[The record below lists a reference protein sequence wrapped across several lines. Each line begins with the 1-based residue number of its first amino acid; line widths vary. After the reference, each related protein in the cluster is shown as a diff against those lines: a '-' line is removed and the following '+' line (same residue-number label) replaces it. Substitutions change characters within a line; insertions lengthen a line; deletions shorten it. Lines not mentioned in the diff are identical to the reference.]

1 MKLWNPQIVFSVLFI
16 ALVSSTVS
24 AERKKVPDLQV
35 YVYVSDGSFSCSW
48 CDKFKAEV
56 LSNWKKQGWPIGTG
70 KTNHIR
76 IIPCVSGPVP
86 YFEIYRKGERTAKHA
101 GYLDRAAFRAFT
113 AKHLPEW
120 YEKEKREAEQESRK
134 PEQKLIGTPTPPK
147 YWNYKSQLLLG
158 N

>member
-1 MKLWNPQIVFSVLFI
+1 MNLRLAQIVLPML
-16 ALVSSTVS
+16 LVAIGPGSMFS
-24 AERKKVPDLQV
+24 AEQAKTPELQV
-35 YVYVSDGSFSCSW
+35 FVYVSDGSFSCSW

-86 YFEIYRKGERTAKHA
+86 YFEIYRKGEITAKHT
-101 GYLDRAAFRAFT
+101 GFLDRAGFRKFT
-113 AKHLPEW
+113 AKYIPEW
-120 YEKEKREAEQESRK
+120 YEREKQEEQK
-134 PEQKLIGTPTPPK
+134 PEKPKPSAPK